1 MDPAFDHEA
10 ERFGADKEAAAKAFA
25 EEFQRCMETQDYSS
39 LCKPGQTPTIFW
51 FRPLKFSEV
60 DRVVSMQLGN
70 RATTVI
76 FRLCLKQIADAS
88 LAGEIKRTTDHEF
101 KELGSMVSASW
112 LDDLVAKVG
121 DFDFV
126 HSLGDLVF
134 ARSKAPSPK
143 P

>member
-1 MDPAFDHEA
+1 MDPAFDHERYEDGEA
-10 ERFGADKEAAAKAFA
+10 GAKRFA
-25 EEFQRCMETQDYSS
+25 EDFQRCIETQDYTP
-39 LCKPGQTPTIFW
+39 LCKPGQTPTLFV

-60 DRVVSMQLGN
+60 DRIVSMQLGN

-76 FRLCLKQIADAS
+76 FRLCLRSIQDAS
-88 LAGEIKRTTDHEF
+88 LAGEIKRTTDPEF
-101 KELGSMVSASW
+101 KELGAIASQPW